1 MFFLPPPQ
9 AALLQTKA
17 IKETS
22 SPSKSTS
29 VAYAADD
36 EKWIRKVIDEEQ
48 VKPLEVSKDFV
59 LEYEKREK
67 QNADRLSSQVER
79 HISTLKKLRERLE
92 QRQDVKQRSEE
103 YRTWQRSFAPKKL
116 AVYSGKTLD
125 EAEEDLMRKSQGGAA
140 GSRMSTGVS
149 RATAG
154 AGGDGSGNG
163 KAPELGAVLDS
174 LNKLAEL
181 ENRISSLE
189 QDNQYDYLVGKEK
202 GARKQPGEDMFKKKR
217 IPIPAAGVKAP
228 QAPMGVRYQ
237 MQQKPSP
244 RKQSQQQ
251 RSSSMGQSQ
260 GYGQGQ
266 GQGQS
271 MGRGSGIAAV
281 KASRQLSGAGGA
293 SGGTFLTGMDY
304 GTEDEMSD
312 AEAARRDRRRQQAQ
326 ASEGQKNLR
335 SRVQARKA
343 QAKEVASGARK
354 HDAAIRE
361 MQTRKSNISF
371 GHRTDASM
379 QSTGGASRYT
389 SATRTGPTQAPM
401 RGAAS
406 GMKTKNKYLQE
417 FEKIKAGF
425 SKRKEAKKLGTKFTG
440 GGSLPPIAASRP
452 QGRVGGAY
460 GGSKRVPATQVG
472 GTVTR
477 RAVVPTNRK
486 TGGGGF
492 GATGTATSGTG
503 GGPGGG
509 PVGSMSSSMPVG
521 GVAGIRAL
529 QGMQA
534 GRGAGAGGRGSG
546 R

>member
-1 MFFLPPPQ
+1 MSPQ
-9 AALLQTKA
+9 AALLQTKS

-22 SPSKSTS
+22 SPSKSTTAS
-29 VAYAADD
+29 YAADD

-67 QNADRLSSQVER
+67 QNAERLSSQVER
-79 HISTLKKLRERLE
+79 HITTLKKLRERLE

-125 EAEEDLMRKSQGGAA
+125 EAEEELMRKSQAGAA
-140 GSRMSTGVS
+140 GSRMSTGAS

-154 AGGDGSGNG
+154 TGASGTGNG
-163 KAPELGAVLDS
+163 TGNGNAPELGAVLDS

-202 GARKQPGEDMFKKKR
+202 GVKKQPADDAFKKKR
-217 IPIPAAGVKAP
+217 IPMAAAGVRAP

-244 RKQSQQQ
+244 RKQMQQQ
-251 RSSSMGQSQ
+251 RSSSMAQ

-266 GQGQS
+266 GQSS
-271 MGRGSGIAAV
+271 MGRGSGVAAV
-281 KASRQLSGAGGA
+281 KASRMGLSGSGAGGGGMG
-293 SGGTFLTGMDY
+293 GGTFLTGMDY
-304 GTEDEMSD
+304 GTEDEVSD
-312 AEAARRDRRRQQAQ
+312 AEMARRERRRQLAQ

-335 SRVQARKA
+335 NRVQERKA
-343 QAKEVASGARK
+343 RSKEVASGARK

-371 GHRTDASM
+371 GHRTDASLH
-379 QSTGGASRYT
+379 STGGASRYT
-389 SATRTGPTQAPM
+389 AASRTGPVQAPA

-406 GMKTKNKYLQE
+406 GAKTTNKYLQE

-440 GGSLPPIAASRP
+440 GGALPPIASNRAYPSGRMGAS
-452 QGRVGGAY
+452 Y

-486 TGGGGF
+486 TGAG
-492 GATGTATSGTG
+492 GTG
-503 GGPGGG
+503 
-509 PVGSMSSSMPVG
+509 VGSMSIGGHMASNTMPVG

-529 QGMQA
+529 QAQAAA
-534 GRGAGAGGRGSG
+534 GRGGRGQRSMG